1 MQVDPVKTAAL
12 HLFILTVSGAGLST
26 ACGEGSLRSGDA
38 RAPGVDL
45 RGGPGAGPAVDG
57 LPGPAR
63 PELDLAGT
71 PSGTTTNV
79 PTGPSPLAPAAGT
92 PAPTLAAGTP
102 LGATSPTADD
112 TAGSTEPGTE
122 PAPEPAPESESDETP
137 AAPAGAPSDDESPP
151 AAEAPPAGAPSDAP
165 PPAAEA
171 PPAGAPS
178 DEPAD
183 APPADA
189 PPPAARPGADA
200 RFTRRLPDTSDRI
213 HVFYDQLSNRLS
225 DAQYAFAATR
235 AAGTQ
240 KVTRNVSAR
249 IRATNP
255 DFVVLQYR
263 LAFGLSAEHNI
274 IGENLWDR
282 DTIEPTDAAN
292 AGDPRQT
299 REAFYLHVPA
309 GSSDPAHRVRHDDNY
324 WLADVR
330 NRDWQRAHIDEL
342 MRRMPTNDFDGVFLD
357 TAHVRWDGLTPS
369 TWWQSFCGPEYHAL
383 PGCWHEPAL
392 TYYTA
397 LTAALHGG
405 DRWFYAIGNFGPLVT
420 EADENAYL
428 APLDGGM
435 IEHFMYLFDFPN
447 ERDWHI
453 VAERITRLIGNDRV
467 LIAEPVGYD
476 SGNARLR
483 RWLIGNF
490 LMFKG
495 RQSFAAFYPR
505 GTDHVDAPVWLPE
518 YDVDLGAPVDP
529 VPADIGAQCTGDAAR
544 FACSGLY
551 VRDFARGFVVVN
563 PSGEA
568 RSVDLPAP
576 PPGERWAEVDFE
588 GGGYVDADGR
598 PAAQRLIYTALD
610 GVRVTPAPRDAR
622 IIVRVDDAG
631 LPVR

>member
-1 MQVDPVKTAAL
+1 VQVDPVKTADL
-12 HLFILTVSGAGLST
+12 HLFIFTVCTAGFAA
-26 ACGEGSLRSGDA
+26 ACGEGALRSGGVSGPAFAPDA
-38 RAPGVDL
+38 
-45 RGGPGAGPAVDG
+45 GPG
-57 LPGPAR
+57 
-63 PELDLAGT
+63 
-71 PSGTTTNV
+71 S
-79 PTGPSPLAPAAGT
+79 PAANWPG
-92 PAPTLAAGTP
+92 APTTHPDADP
-102 LGATSPTADD
+102 L
-112 TAGSTEPGTE
+112 
-122 PAPEPAPESESDETP
+122 PEPESPFDETP
-137 AAPAGAPSDDESPP
+137 AAPVGVPSDVESPPAAEAPPVGAASDESPP
-151 AAEAPPAGAPSDAP
+151 AAEAPPA
-165 PPAAEA
+165 E
-171 PPAGAPS
+171 APS

-183 APPADA
+183 APPTSPPPESAPPSDATPEDTPPQDDA
-189 PPPAARPGADA
+189 PPAPAAPPPEARPGADA
-200 RFTRRLPDTSDRI
+200 RFTRRLPDTTDRI

-240 KVTRNVSAR
+240 KVTRSVSAR

-274 IGENLWDR
+274 VDENLWDR

-299 REAFYLHVPA
+299 RESFYLHVPE

-330 NRDWQRAHIDEL
+330 SREWQRAHIDEL

-357 TAHVRWDGLTPS
+357 TAHVRWDGLAPS

-383 PGCWHEPAL
+383 PGCWHAPAL
-392 TYYTA
+392 TYYTD
-397 LTAALHGG
+397 LVAALHGG

-453 VAERITRLIGNDRV
+453 VAERITRLIGHDRV

-476 SGNARLR
+476 GSNARLR

-505 GTDHVDAPVWLPE
+505 GTDHVEAPVWLPE

-529 VPADIGAQCTGDAAR
+529 VPPDVGVQCTGEAAR
-544 FACSGLY
+544 FTCSGVY

-563 PSGEA
+563 PAGAA

-576 PPGERWAEVDFE
+576 PAGERWAEVDFE
-588 GGGYVDADGR
+588 GGGYVDAEGR
-598 PAAQRLIYTALD
+598 PAPQRLVYTPLA
-610 GVRVTPAPRDAR
+610 GVRVTPGAQDAR
-622 IIVRVDDAG
+622 IVVRVDAAG
-631 LPVR
+631 MPVR